1 MNIDFIK
8 DDNRVSARACAIIYN
23 KDKSKVLLFKVNDG
37 REYYLLPGGRIQ
49 LYEDS
54 LTAIKREIDEELG
67 YDIEF
72 SIASIQENFVVKD
85 NNKLTQYNFC
95 YKGVYDK
102 DLVENEFVCKDN
114 SNQYFYWVDIDK
126 LDDYKIYP
134 ESTYD
139 IISSNEFKHIIERR

>member
-85 NNKLTQYNFC
+85 NIKLTQYNFC

-102 DLVENEFVCKDN
+102 DIVETEFVCKDN

-139 IISSNEFKHIIERR
+139 IIRSDEFKHIIERR